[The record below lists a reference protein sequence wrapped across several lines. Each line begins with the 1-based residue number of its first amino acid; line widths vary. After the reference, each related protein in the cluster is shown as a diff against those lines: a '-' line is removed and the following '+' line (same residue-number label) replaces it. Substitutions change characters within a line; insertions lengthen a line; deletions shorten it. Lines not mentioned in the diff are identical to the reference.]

1 MIIMFYLSGEKIPCS
16 RLLKNECDKPLN
28 NKMIVTGFVT
38 MEQSMND
45 NHYKQITKNQEG
57 MEVVIEFPEQTQ
69 NDDSIKQEVKMIM
82 LSVLHEYYDS
92 IS

>member
-1 MIIMFYLSGEKIPCS
+1 MFYLSGKNIS
-16 RLLKNECDKPLN
+16 RRRLLKNECDKPLN
-28 NKMIVTGFVT
+28 NKMIVTDFVT

-45 NHYKQITKNQEG
+45 NHYKQITKSQEG

-69 NDDSIKQEVKMIM
+69 NNDSIKQEVKTIM
-82 LSVLHEYYDS
+82 LSVLHEYFDS

>member
-1 MIIMFYLSGEKIPCS
+1 MFYLSGEKIPRS

-28 NKMIVTGFVT
+28 NKMIVTGFVA

-45 NHYKQITKNQEG
+45 NHYKQITKSQEG
-57 MEVVIEFPEQTQ
+57 MEVAIEFPEQAEM
-69 NDDSIKQEVKMIM
+69 DDTIRQEVKTIM
-82 LSVLHEYYDS
+82 LSVLHEYLDS